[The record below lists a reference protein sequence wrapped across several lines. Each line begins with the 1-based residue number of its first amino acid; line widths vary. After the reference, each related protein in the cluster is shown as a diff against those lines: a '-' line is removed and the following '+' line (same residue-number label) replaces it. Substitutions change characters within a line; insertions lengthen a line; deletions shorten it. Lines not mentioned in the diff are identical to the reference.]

1 MSFCK
6 FTNFSMKQWK
16 VVRGTRHWY
25 LFFFFFFTNGM
36 KTRKLTSP
44 TTLQII
50 NHQVALFT
58 WLLDDYEEKFFEVL
72 QLFLFIYN
80 DGRKISGTIHSGEK
94 KKLIENSMSLKID
107 LLWKTWMIK
116 LLVPI
121 YCPQVSLIF
130 FFIRI
135 SFSPELFFLFRY
147 LPIYFIQRFWKI
159 WKTFER

>member
-6 FTNFSMKQWK
+6 FTNFSMKSSPWNEA
-16 VVRGTRHWY
+16 
-25 LFFFFFFTNGM
+25 LIPIFFFTNDM

-130 FFIRI
+130 FLLEYLSVQNFF
-135 SFSPELFFLFRY
+135 FSLDTY
-147 LPIYFIQRFWKI
+147 LSILSNG
-159 WKTFER
+159 FERFERRLKR